1 MGKMKIG
8 VLGIQ
13 GDIREHVM
21 MLNNLGV
28 NAVVVKTP
36 KDLED
41 LDGLVIP
48 GGESTTIWNLMEKKD
63 LIEPLRRKIEKGLAV
78 YGTCAGMIVLSKGI
92 ENYPNQK
99 TLGVIDITVRRNAY
113 GRQVDSFEVDLEIP
127 VLGERSFRAVF
138 IRAPMIVRVGKDVEV
153 LARHGET
160 PVMVKQGKILVSS
173 FHPELTEDTRI
184 HEYFLK
190 IVESGERI

>member
-1 MGKMKIG
+1 MRIG

-28 NAVVVKTP
+28 DVVVVKTP

-113 GRQVDSFEVDLEIP
+113 GRQVDSFEVDLDIP

-160 PVMVKQGKILVSS
+160 PVMVKQGKILASS